1 MSVHITGLARKDGG
15 ICLSWS
21 DGLESV
27 LMVRDL
33 RITCP
38 CAFCVNELTG
48 QRMLDPTTVHADIG
62 LKDMQPVGNYAYRVL
77 FDDGH
82 HTGLFTLDDLRGR
95 CQEAI
100 A

>member
-1 MSVHITGLARKDGG
+1 MSAHLTALARESSG
-15 ICLSWS
+15 IRLSWS

-27 LMVRDL
+27 LDIRAL
-33 RITCP
+33 RISCP

-48 QRMLDPTTVHADIG
+48 KRMLDPASVSADIS

-82 HTGLFTLDDLRGR
+82 HTGLFTLDDLREK
-95 CQEAI
+95 CQEAVV
-100 A
+100 

>member
-1 MSVHITGLARKDGG
+1 MSAHLTALAREGDG
-15 ICLSWS
+15 IRLSWS

-27 LMVRDL
+27 LNVRAL
-33 RITCP
+33 RISCP

-48 QRMLDPTTVHADIG
+48 KRMLDPDTVSAEIA

-82 HTGLFTLDDLRGR
+82 HTGLFTLDDLRER
-95 CQEAI
+95 CKEAVV
-100 A
+100 

>member
-1 MSVHITGLARKDGG
+1 MSFFLTALAREEGG
-15 ICLSWS
+15 IRLTWS

-27 LMVRDL
+27 LGIRDL
-33 RITCP
+33 RVSCP

-48 QRMLDPTTVHADIG
+48 ERMLDPQTISPDIA

-82 HTGLFTLDDLRGR
+82 HTGLFTLDDLRER
-95 CQEAI
+95 CQEAV